1 VVEARVLAEDGAVYP
16 ACVAGE
22 GACPPE
28 DCGGSPGFAE
38 FKAVLAGPP
47 SAERDELLEWAGGD
61 YDPNRFDLSAANSAV
76 AAV

>member
-1 VVEARVLAEDGAVYP
+1 VADDGAVYP